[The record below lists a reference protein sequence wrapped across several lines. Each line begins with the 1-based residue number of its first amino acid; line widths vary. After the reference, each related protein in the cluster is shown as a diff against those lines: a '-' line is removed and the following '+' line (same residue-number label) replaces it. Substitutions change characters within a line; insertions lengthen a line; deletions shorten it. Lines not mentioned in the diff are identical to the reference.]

1 MTKKILLCSIL
12 VVFGMIFFTSCG
24 KDKSRGLLDFDKYKD
39 VNVESIEKI
48 NVEWD
53 VNENSPIEFV
63 ITDDKKID
71 DIVDK
76 LCNNTT
82 FVLKEGRN
90 DSGHSRITLIDVSN
104 NQTVISLLYIAD
116 GDDIYYYSDTT
127 VYDLVFNVGK
137 EQGLLN

>member
-1 MTKKILLCSIL
+1 M
-12 VVFGMIFFTSCG
+12 
-24 KDKSRGLLDFDKYKD
+24 
-39 VNVESIEKI
+39 
-48 NVEWD
+48 
-53 VNENSPIEFV
+53 
-63 ITDDKKID
+63 
-71 DIVDK
+71 DK

-82 FVLKEGRN
+82 FVLKDGRN